1 MNFVV
6 SICALLTRHSDPSMR
21 HVVLDTNALIQALPT
36 QSIYHKIWSD
46 FLAGRYCLCV
56 SNEILTEYE
65 EILAEHTSPEVAH
78 NVVEAIARH
87 PQTQYRES
95 YFRFHLL
102 SDIDKDDDKFV
113 DCAITASADYIVT
126 EDSHFGRL
134 KQIPF
139 PQLTILTLDEFNDTL
154 NKPEQE

>member
-1 MNFVV
+1 
-6 SICALLTRHSDPSMR
+6 MR
-21 HVVLDTNALIQALPT
+21 HVVLDTNALIQVLPT
-36 QSIYHKIWSD
+36 RSRYHKIWTD
-46 FLAGRYCLCV
+46 FLLGHYCLCV

-65 EILAEHTSPEVAH
+65 EILSVHASPEVAH

-87 PQTQYRES
+87 PKTVYCES

-113 DCAITASADYIVT
+113 DCAITAGADFIVT
-126 EDSHFGRL
+126 EDSHFNHL

-139 PQLTILTLDEFNDTL
+139 PQLNILTLDEFNDKL
-154 NKPEQE
+154 